1 MDLIVKI
8 CGLSTEATMDA
19 ALDAGADMVGLVF
32 FPRSPRFVSVA
43 CAASLADRARGRAE
57 VVALIV
63 DMDDRQIGEI
73 VNAVRPDWLQLHGR
87 ETPERTAAI
96 ARQFATRTIKAVGVS
111 TREHLAEAHRYEGS
125 ADGLLLDARP
135 PDGADRPGG
144 NGRAFDWRLLEHF
157 RSSLTHFLS
166 GGLAPENVAEA
177 IAITRAPG
185 VDVSSGVESA
195 PGHKDVA
202 RIAAFV
208 ARARAAA
215 RSSSRERQKATT

>member
-32 FPRSPRFVSVA
+32 FPKSPRFVSVA
-43 CAASLADRARGRAE
+43 RAASLADRARGRAE

-63 DMDDRQIGEI
+63 DMDDRQIGE
-73 VNAVRPDWLQLHGR
+73 VVDAVRPDWLQLHGR

-111 TREHLAEAHRYEGS
+111 AREHLAEARRYEGS
-125 ADGLLLDARP
+125 ANGLLLDARP
-135 PDGADRPGG
+135 PDGAERPGG
-144 NGRAFDWRLLEHF
+144 NGRVFDWRLLEHF
-157 RSSLTHFLS
+157 RSPLTHFLS
-166 GGLAPENVAEA
+166 GGLTPENVAEA

-208 ARARAAA
+208 DRARAAA

>member
-43 CAASLADRARGRAE
+43 RAASLADRARGRAE

-73 VNAVRPDWLQLHGR
+73 VDAVRPDWLQLHGR

-96 ARQFATRTIKAVGVS
+96 ARQFATRTIKAIGVS
-111 TREHLAEAHRYEGS
+111 AREHLAEARPYEGS
-125 ADGLLLDARP
+125 VDGLLLDARP

-144 NGRAFDWRLLEHF
+144 HGRVFDWHLLDGF
-157 RSSLTHFLS
+157 RSPLTHFLS
-166 GGLAPENVAEA
+166 GGLTPENVAEA

>member
-43 CAASLADRARGRAE
+43 RARSLADQARGRAE
-57 VVALIV
+57 IVALTV
-63 DMDDRQIGEI
+63 DMDDRQIVEI
-73 VNAVRPDWLQLHGR
+73 VDAVRPDWLQLHGR

-111 TREHLAEAHRYEGS
+111 ARDHLAEAHRYEGS
-125 ADGLLLDARP
+125 ANGLLLDARP

-157 RSSLTHFLS
+157 RSPITHFLS
-166 GGLAPENVAEA
+166 GGLTPENVAEA